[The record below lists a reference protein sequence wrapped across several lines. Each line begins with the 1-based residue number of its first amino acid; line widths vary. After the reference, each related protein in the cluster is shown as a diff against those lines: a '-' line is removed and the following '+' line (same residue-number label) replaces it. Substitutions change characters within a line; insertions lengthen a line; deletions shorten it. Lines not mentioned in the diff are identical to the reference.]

1 MARLAQDFTIRYPLV
16 EGQGNFGSI
25 DGDPPAAMR
34 YTEARLAPYSME
46 LLNDID
52 ENTVD
57 FTRNFDDTL
66 DEPVVLPSALPNLL
80 LNGSSGIA
88 VGMATNIPPH
98 NLGELVDAIVYLLDQ
113 WDEYDEITADDLMR
127 YIHGPDFPT
136 GGIIVLEDER
146 NELVSAYAT
155 GRGKLMVRGRVHVE
169 DMGRGRTR
177 LIITEIPY
185 QVNKNGLI
193 ERIALLT
200 REGVLDTITDL
211 RDESDRQG
219 MRIVIELSKS
229 ADAEDVLRKLY
240 KHTPL
245 QVTFGIILLALVD
258 NQPRILTLKQ
268 ALRVYID
275 HRLDVI
281 KRKITFE
288 LGKAEQRAHILE
300 GLLIAIQHL
309 DAIIKIIRNA
319 DDENDARTKIMD
331 KYKLDREQTQAILDM
346 PLKRLTHLEQD
357 KLLKEFHDLEER
369 IKEFQELLAS
379 PQKIRK
385 VLIDNQLALKQKYA
399 DPRRTQIA
407 VLGEGISSKEV
418 LTANELVRAEPICIG
433 MTAEGKIGRCD
444 PEKINEKGFE
454 IPPWILKTDT
464 QQTVYVVSETGRAFG
479 IYAETL
485 PKVESF
491 AGGFDANLIS
501 GWTADDKVA
510 AVFTLSTKER
520 GSETCSVITFSEK
533 GMVKKSL
540 AEELPPASSQSFTI
554 CKINPGDKLITV
566 KVCRDDSK
574 EILIATQNGMAI
586 RFDQSDLRPMGLIAA
601 GVNGI
606 KLKEDDLV
614 ADATLVDKADFCC
627 FVTSD
632 WGIGKIPVEEFPKQG
647 RYGQGVKAVR
657 LNPSEKVVGITV
669 LPDSMSVL
677 LVRYGNNKAR
687 QVRKAMI
694 KQVKRTKF
702 LEYFIKL
709 LNHKVTGIN
718 LLSAGEAE
726 NKSEKKS
733 PLSSE
738 KPKQPVKKEPKSK
751 PVEQQKDEIPSEEE
765 GNPEQFSLF

>member
-1 MARLAQDFTIRYPLV
+1 
-16 EGQGNFGSI
+16 
-25 DGDPPAAMR
+25 
-34 YTEARLAPYSME
+34 
-46 LLNDID
+46 
-52 ENTVD
+52 
-57 FTRNFDDTL
+57 
-66 DEPVVLPSALPNLL
+66 
-80 LNGSSGIA
+80 
-88 VGMATNIPPH
+88 
-98 NLGELVDAIVYLLDQ
+98 
-113 WDEYDEITADDLMR
+113 
-127 YIHGPDFPT
+127 
-136 GGIIVLEDER
+136 
-146 NELVSAYAT
+146 
-155 GRGKLMVRGRVHVE
+155 
-169 DMGRGRTR
+169 
-177 LIITEIPY
+177 
-185 QVNKNGLI
+185 
-193 ERIALLT
+193 
-200 REGVLDTITDL
+200 
-211 RDESDRQG
+211 
-219 MRIVIELSKS
+219 
-229 ADAEDVLRKLY
+229 
-240 KHTPL
+240 
-245 QVTFGIILLALVD
+245 
-258 NQPRILTLKQ
+258 
-268 ALRVYID
+268 
-275 HRLDVI
+275 
-281 KRKITFE
+281 
-288 LGKAEQRAHILE
+288 
-300 GLLIAIQHL
+300 
-309 DAIIKIIRNA
+309 
-319 DDENDARTKIMD
+319 
-331 KYKLDREQTQAILDM
+331 M

-614 ADATLVDKADFCC
+614 ADATLVDNADFCC

-687 QVRKAMI
+687 QVRQAMI